1 MSLDGSKDL
10 ARAADELAVRVP
22 SSLAPL
28 ARLAFNYWWSWTP
41 GAPEL
46 FREIDAQRFDLCRE
60 NPVRLLREAPAPSLA
75 RAARDAAFLHRME
88 TVYER
93 FERVMAS
100 GSGRS
105 DVAPDRPV
113 AFFCL
118 EYGIHPSLPNY
129 SGGLGVLAGDIL
141 KEASDRGLPMVGLG
155 LLYSQGSYHQ
165 RLDPDGWQHDYWVET
180 DPEFLPLALVTGDD
194 GEALTVVVPV
204 RGRDVVAQIWR
215 VDVGRVPLYLL
226 DTRRPENDVIDR
238 WITSRLYVSDPKIR
252 LAQYALVGLGGVRTL
267 RALGISPGTLHLN
280 EGHPALAPL
289 ELTTDAVAS
298 GRPFDDALQEVRE
311 RTVFTTH
318 TPVPA
323 GNETYG
329 PKVILEVLGDLP
341 AALGI
346 DHQRFLRM
354 GSLGDD
360 PSGGFGMT
368 TLALRLARF
377 SGGVSRRHGEVA
389 RQMWA
394 DLFPGMRTDQVPIG
408 HVTNGVHLPSWMATE
423 MRELLDLYLPD
434 GWVERASDPSVWD
447 GVDNIPDEELWA
459 VRNLLRRHLVSFA
472 RTRSALDRLA
482 RGESSDSVEM
492 AREVFD
498 PDALTIGFAR
508 RVALYKRLYL
518 LTQDPARADGLLEGP
533 PVQVLIAGKAHPDD
547 QEAKRSLQ
555 ALFAHRWGRGAGL
568 RVTYL
573 EDYDIGLARRLVS
586 GCDLWLNLPRPPLE
600 ASGTSGMKS
609 ALNGGLNLSVPDGW
623 WAEAYDGSNGWI
635 IGGEVSA
642 DPERQDAE
650 DAQALFDL
658 VEGQVVPLFYDRD
671 ENGLPHGW
679 LAKIK
684 ASLRSVGPGFSASR
698 MMDDY
703 ARLAYR
709 DRELEQAG

>member
-1 MSLDGSKDL
+1 
-10 ARAADELAVRVP
+10 
-22 SSLAPL
+22 
-28 ARLAFNYWWSWTP
+28 
-41 GAPEL
+41 
-46 FREIDAQRFDLCRE
+46 
-60 NPVRLLREAPAPSLA
+60 
-75 RAARDAAFLHRME
+75 
-88 TVYER
+88 
-93 FERVMAS
+93 
-100 GSGRS
+100 
-105 DVAPDRPV
+105 
-113 AFFCL
+113 
-118 EYGIHPSLPNY
+118 
-129 SGGLGVLAGDIL
+129 
-141 KEASDRGLPMVGLG
+141 
-155 LLYSQGSYHQ
+155 
-165 RLDPDGWQHDYWVET
+165 
-180 DPEFLPLALVTGDD
+180 
-194 GEALTVVVPV
+194 
-204 RGRDVVAQIWR
+204 
-215 VDVGRVPLYLL
+215 
-226 DTRRPENDVIDR
+226 
-238 WITSRLYVSDPKIR
+238 
-252 LAQYALVGLGGVRTL
+252 
-267 RALGISPGTLHLN
+267 
-280 EGHPALAPL
+280 
-289 ELTTDAVAS
+289 
-298 GRPFDDALQEVRE
+298 
-311 RTVFTTH
+311 
-318 TPVPA
+318 
-323 GNETYG
+323 
-329 PKVILEVLGDLP
+329 
-341 AALGI
+341 
-346 DHQRFLRM
+346 
-354 GSLGDD
+354 
-360 PSGGFGMT
+360 
-368 TLALRLARF
+368 
-377 SGGVSRRHGEVA
+377 
-389 RQMWA
+389 
-394 DLFPGMRTDQVPIG
+394 
-408 HVTNGVHLPSWMATE
+408 
-423 MRELLDLYLPD
+423 
-434 GWVERASDPSVWD
+434 VWD

-518 LTQDPARADGLLEGP
+518 LTQDPTRAAGLLEGP

-555 ALFAHRWGRGAGL
+555 AMFAHRWGRGAGL